1 MVYRQRITIITFTYI
16 QLWIDKYRMNR
27 SKTSKKFIVVVS
39 CCEFPYD
46 VTN

>member
-1 MVYRQRITIITFTYI
+1 
-16 QLWIDKYRMNR
+16 MNR